1 MYTVTKEILYMPG
14 LITNYLFGERSY
26 QLLSPNYLKEIKMH
40 ITWDSR
46 VPISSSII

>member
-1 MYTVTKEILYMPG
+1 MPG

-26 QLLSPNYLKEIKMH
+26 QSLSPNYLKEIIEKIQMH